1 MSPPPSRTAPVLP
14 PAPPRPPAG
23 SPAPPAIRVDPS
35 HHCPRCHTLL
45 TDPHGIGLCPR
56 CGFCRSLE
64 VDGAAALAA
73 AGRPRRVGGWHDLPQ
88 ALRAAPAAFVAVAVA
103 FAAVVPL
110 ALVADRHF
118 PPGSRARAL
127 WSAGHL
133 ACGVLLLSAGQ
144 AWAVAI
150 LKQLKERVGWGD
162 MLSPLQLWGLAARRL
177 PETAWPVGLGGS
189 GALAVL
195 SAVVWVGGLSY
206 WLRLDPGPDGD
217 GPSAR
222 AARLRGD
229 GREAEVARVARVLGL
244 RQARDEEPPGRA
256 PESPVESSVEAVPV
270 RAARPAA
277 GEATRPASAPAADSR
292 PVEKCVIVGIV
303 PASAGQAPGLVL
315 ATLREGKLSFA
326 GVVRGGVSQR
336 PELLDRLSKLG
347 RSRPLI
353 DGLKLDA
360 VWVRPEVFCE
370 VHQSGVDA
378 DGQFVDPKLKG
389 LIED

>member
-1 MSPPPSRTAPVLP
+1 M
-14 PAPPRPPAG
+14 
-23 SPAPPAIRVDPS
+23 
-35 HHCPRCHTLL
+35 
-45 TDPHGIGLCPR
+45 GLCPR

-73 AGRPRRVGGWHDLPQ
+73 AGRPRLVGDWRELPH

-118 PPGSRARAL
+118 PPGSRERAL

-133 ACGVLLLSAGQ
+133 ACGVLLLAAGQ

-177 PETAWPVGLGGS
+177 PETAWPVGLGCS

-206 WLRLDPGPDGD
+206 WLRLDSGPDTD
-217 GPSAR
+217 GPPAQ
-222 AARLRGD
+222 AARVRGD

-244 RQARDEEPPGRA
+244 RQARDGESPGRA
-256 PESPVESSVEAVPV
+256 PESPIEAGPA
-270 RAARPAA
+270 RAVRPAS
-277 GEATRPASAPAADSR
+277 GEVARSWSAPAADAR
-292 PVEKCVIVGIV
+292 PVEKCVVVGIV

-315 ATLREGKLSFA
+315 ATLREGQLSFA

-378 DGQFVDPKLKG
+378 GGQFVDPKLKG